1 MSFFSN
7 LFHGNS
13 TGGNIFNALF
23 DPAGIT
29 GIGNSLF
36 PGKKKAGP
44 AADQM
49 ITNAQLPTFNA
60 NMGVPASSPNY
71 WSQGNDGNPQFN
83 VPNFWPSANTPQQP
97 AQLQAPGMAG
107 IVGSPEF
114 MRWFQSIGGQK

>member
-29 GIGNSLF
+29 GVGNSLF
-36 PGKKKAGP
+36 PGKKKAAAP
-44 AADQM
+44 ADGM
-49 ITNAQLPTFNA
+49 ISNATLPTFNA
-60 NMGVPASSPNY
+60 NMNAPQNY
-71 WSQGNDGNPQFN
+71 WTQGAGGVPQFN
-83 VPNFWPSANTPQQP
+83 VPNFWPSTGTPQQP
-97 AQLQAPGMAG
+97 AQSPGLSG

-114 MRWFQSIGGQK
+114 MNWFQSIGQNK

>member
-36 PGKKKAGP
+36 PGKKKP
-44 AADQM
+44 SITDSLV
-49 ITNAQLPTFNA
+49 TNAQTPTFNA
-60 NMGVPASSPNY
+60 NFNPPQNF
-71 WSQGNDGNPQFN
+71 WSQGAGGVPQFN
-83 VPNFWPSANTPQQP
+83 IPNFGAGQQTTPD
-97 AQLQAPGMAG
+97 MA
-107 IVGSPEF
+107 
-114 MRWFQSIGGQK
+114 SILASLGRTR